1 VTAFRHPGS
10 IIQIEGYRVRI
21 LDPANAYVMF
31 KDIFQ
36 HEIYRFRSATSA
48 PRVIDCG
55 SNIGMSILYFK
66 RIFPEARITGFE
78 ADSAVFET
86 LTHNMAQNGIVGV
99 QLIEAAVSTHEGHA
113 IFARRQDYDGSLLYH
128 QRDGVDGTYE
138 VRTLSLRPWL
148 ETPVDFLK
156 LNIEGAEHD
165 VLVDVADLLPNV
177 GELVVEYHHEPGLP
191 RTLDRILRL
200 LSEAG
205 FQYLIHDFDA
215 RTNAGSHP
223 PFDLKADS
231 RYYLLIYATRVEK

>member
-1 VTAFRHPGS
+1 VTALRNPGS
-10 IIQIEGYRVRI
+10 VIQIGGYRVRI

-36 HEIYRFRSATSA
+36 HEIYRFRPATSA

-66 RIFPEARITGFE
+66 QTFPDAHITAFE
-78 ADSAVFET
+78 ADPAVFET
-86 LTHNMAQNGIVGV
+86 LTHNVTQNGLVGV
-99 QLIEAAVSTHEGHA
+99 QLIEAAVSSHEGHA
-113 IFARRQDYDGSLLYH
+113 TFARRQDYDGSLFYD
-128 QRDGVDGTYE
+128 QRDGVDATYE
-138 VRTLSLRPWL
+138 VRTVSLRPWL
-148 ETPVDFLK
+148 EEHVDFLK

-165 VLVDVADLLPNV
+165 VLLDVADLLPNV
-177 GELVVEYHHEPGLP
+177 RELVVEYHHEPGLA

-223 PFDLKADS
+223 PFNLNADS